1 MKTSKEFFEELREGD
16 EYLSCMMTKEVYN
29 GIDLENRERIVVNT
43 VRQKNSKFKNDEV
56 HKALVKKVTKVNKE
70 LRDYEFE
77 NNHK

>member
-1 MKTSKEFFEELREGD
+1 MKTSKQFFEELREGD